1 MKARKQKPVE
11 WMVPSRAR
19 VKALPKDV
27 RDDFGFALHEAQR
40 GGKHRAAR
48 PLRGFK
54 GVLEVVSDH
63 RGDTYRA
70 VYTVRFSAAIYVLH
84 AFQKKS
90 RKGAKTPK
98 KEMDLVKQ
106 RLREASEHY
115 EDNYGRKN

>member
-27 RDDFGFALHEAQR
+27 RDDFGFALYEAQR

-84 AFQKKS
+84 E
-90 RKGAKTPK
+90 
-98 KEMDLVKQ
+98 EMDLVKQ